1 MEFYKRVLKLHHFRN
16 LGRKSP
22 TELLLN
28 SSFEKHGGLVILVGE
43 NNVGKSNVLEALTIF
58 NDADIKLCS
67 EEDYF
72 KNHKKDTLLS
82 LEEETILDRK
92 ITGFSCVDLKIQT
105 KEVNKGLKELSKT
118 LISYPFEKHVE
129 ALGEQCNNSVYIPTN
144 NNDYSKICTLVS
156 NFINLITSYNS
167 LGLFLHF
174 YKEKL
179 KLSEF
184 VTEYAN
190 ATNNLFFK
198 ELIKHVSGNS
208 EWIKNFCQCIKE
220 IIKHNTPDKKYNTDE
235 FFVMRQHKQNQ
246 LAKIYSCFKKLSEGE
261 IKPKDVEYILKKLE
275 ELDKIFKTTDFT
287 KFTPK
292 TEALLNEQSQEK
304 LSEFVKEM
312 IEKIDE
318 KYPIN
323 ENFKQ
328 QFRTF
333 RLNIGNLKKEI
344 KNSLKNLDKIGEDF
358 ERKKERLIREIENDC
373 KNQKVLKFN
382 YDVLLDNIQQ
392 ICKNY
397 IASHAVNDVSKDIKS
412 MMCQLYLKKIDLLV
426 NSEIEQYRYN
436 DFLESARKFLWEDIK
451 TLDEKS
457 GVHLFPKNIGEIKDK
472 FETNKEKFKQSKNYS
487 EFAEYC
493 RECNPYTAF
502 QNLKNKVQFP
512 LSGGL
517 SYKSYKLVPTMKE
530 YKEPKITD
538 NDFKAV
544 LFTCIDYSS
553 LSEFDQW
560 DWFFR
565 NSLFRKMD
573 FHPNAIWNFFGSIL
587 KDGQA
592 LQIIMFDKNNDL
604 VIYDSEKSFNIPK
617 KYLQEIDQE
626 LLKEI
631 RQSKHLFPIEVKRKY
646 NNNVCQFEF
655 FKKDTSHLL
664 FKVNFTEILENLA
677 EILEYNMQ
685 LKIDS
690 LITKEFN
697 KLLAIAED
705 SSQNSYQL
713 KIHVRHNN
721 KFYDYSKKSTAYE
734 IKLEIHDCRKSHDH
748 NEPIILSQQSTGFQ
762 WAFNF
767 MFGFLYN
774 VGSDFS
780 FNKNI
785 IYVMDEPATHLSV
798 PARKEFR
805 RFLKEY
811 AHKNHVTFVLA
822 THDPFLVD
830 TDHLDEIRIVEK
842 ETEGSVIKNH
852 FNYPLNNAGKDSD
865 ALDKIKRSL
874 GVGQHVFHNPQK
886 HRIIF
891 VEGITDY
898 CYLSAFKL
906 YFNEREYKD
915 NPIPFTFLPIS
926 GLKNNPNDMEET
938 IKKLCKLDNH
948 PIVLTDDDRK
958 CVFNQK
964 ATSERFKKAN
974 EEMHDPIRI
983 LQLSKC
989 DENFKQIEDCFSA
1002 NDRKKYAKNKQ
1013 MELAM
1018 AFKTRLLYGEKDDVV
1033 SEETKKNFLK
1043 LFEWIKKE
1051 CNNPTIKKEYIKFD
1065 YNTPRIIIERI
1076 LMFKKMCL
1084 SLIAIS
1090 GVCVGAK
1097 DLDFK
1102 LDYRATGGKL
1112 MGKMTDSSLLSIT
1125 SMNDEPVVIK
1135 NLIVN
1140 RGNSCEATKK
1150 VEPKLGDKFKKEKL
1164 FDHELKYSQQIFYR
1178 LDCKPNQLLEVKI
1191 ITDKGEYYHKFSK

>member
-16 LGRKSP
+16 LGKNLP

-28 SSFEKHGGLVILVGE
+28 SSFESFEKHGGLVVLVGE
-43 NNVGKSNVLEALTIF
+43 NNVGKSNVLEALKIF
-58 NDADIKLCS
+58 NDADVKLCS
-67 EEDYF
+67 ENDCF
-72 KNHKKDTLLS
+72 KAHEKDSLLS
-82 LEEETILDRK
+82 LEEETILDHK
-92 ITGFSCVDLKIQT
+92 TIGFSCVDLKIQT
-105 KEVNKGLKELSKT
+105 KEVSEELKELSKI
-118 LISYPFEKHVE
+118 LISYPFEKHVK
-129 ALGEQCNNSVYIPTN
+129 ALSEQCSNSVSIPI
-144 NNDYSKICTLVS
+144 NNDDYSNICTFVS
-156 NFINLITSYNS
+156 NFINLIASYNLLES
-167 LGLFLHF
+167 FLDF

-179 KLSEF
+179 KLSEL
-184 VTEYAN
+184 VTKYAD
-190 ATNNLFFK
+190 ATNNLLFK

-208 EWIKNFCQCIKE
+208 EGIKNFCQCIKE
-220 IIKHNTPDKKYNTDE
+220 IIKCNTPDKKYNTDE
-235 FFVMRQHKQNQ
+235 FFVMGQHKQNQ
-246 LAKIYSCFKKLSEGE
+246 LAKIYSYFKKLSEGE
-261 IKPKDVEYILKKLE
+261 IKPQNEDILKKLKS
-275 ELDKIFKTTDFT
+275 LDEIFKTTDFT
-287 KFTPK
+287 KFTPE
-292 TEALLNEQSQEK
+292 TE
-304 LSEFVKEM
+304 VKDIIKE
-312 IEKIDE
+312 IDE

-333 RLNIGNLKKEI
+333 RLNIGNLKKKI
-344 KNSLKNLDKIGEDF
+344 KNSLKYLEKTREDF

-392 ICKNY
+392 ICEKY
-397 IASHAVNDVSKDIKS
+397 IASHVVNDASKDVKS
-412 MMCQLYLKKIDLLV
+412 MMCQFYLKKIDLLV

-436 DFLESARKFLWEDIK
+436 DFLESARKSLWENIK
-451 TLDEKS
+451 ILDEKS

-472 FETNKEKFKQSKNYS
+472 FEANKEKVKQSKNYF

-493 RECNPYTAF
+493 RECNPYTAS
-502 QNLKNKVQFP
+502 QNLRNKVQFP

-517 SYKSYKLVPTMKE
+517 SHQFDELVPTMKE
-530 YKEPKITD
+530 YKDLKITD
-538 NDFKAV
+538 NDLKTT
-544 LFTCIDYSS
+544 LFTFFDYSS
-553 LSEFDQW
+553 PSEFDQS

-565 NSLFRKMD
+565 NSLFRKMG

-604 VIYDSEKSFNIPK
+604 VIYDSEKSFNIPE

-626 LLKEI
+626 SLKEI

-646 NNNVCQFEF
+646 NNNNVWQLEF
-655 FKKDTSHLL
+655 LNDKSSLL
-664 FKVNFTEILENLA
+664 FKVNFTKILENLA

-697 KLLAIAED
+697 KLLAIAQD
-705 SSQNSYQL
+705 SPQNSYQL

-721 KFYDYSKKSTAYE
+721 KLSEEKEYTAYE
-734 IKLEIHDCRKSHDH
+734 IKLEIHDCRKSHDQ

-774 VGSDFS
+774 WGSHFS
-780 FNKNI
+780 LNKNI
-785 IYVMDEPATHLSV
+785 IYVMDEPATPLSV

-805 RFLKEY
+805 KFLKEY

-830 TDHLDEIRIVEK
+830 MDHLDEIRIVEK
-842 ETEGSVIKNH
+842 ETEGSAIKNS

-874 GVGQHVFHNPQK
+874 GVGQHVFHNPKK

-906 YFNEREYKD
+906 YFNKHNPQFKD

-926 GLKNNPNDMEET
+926 GLKNNPNDTKET
-938 IKKLCKLDNH
+938 IKKLCELDNN

-958 CVFNQK
+958 RDSDQN
-964 ATSERFKKAN
+964 ATSERFKRAN
-974 EEMHDPIRI
+974 EEMHDPITI
-983 LQLSKC
+983 LQLSDC
-989 DENFKQIEDCFSA
+989 DRHFKQIEDCFSA
-1002 NDRKKYAKNKQ
+1002 NDRNKYAKNKQ

-1018 AFKTRLLYGEKDDVV
+1018 AFKTRLLYGEKDDVM
-1033 SEETKKNFLK
+1033 SEETKKNFLC
-1043 LFEWIKKE
+1043 LFEWIKK
-1051 CNNPTIKKEYIKFD
+1051 
-1065 YNTPRIIIERI
+1065 R
-1076 LMFKKMCL
+1076 
-1084 SLIAIS
+1084 
-1090 GVCVGAK
+1090 V
-1097 DLDFK
+1097 
-1102 LDYRATGGKL
+1102 
-1112 MGKMTDSSLLSIT
+1112 
-1125 SMNDEPVVIK
+1125 
-1135 NLIVN
+1135 
-1140 RGNSCEATKK
+1140 
-1150 VEPKLGDKFKKEKL
+1150 
-1164 FDHELKYSQQIFYR
+1164 
-1178 LDCKPNQLLEVKI
+1178 
-1191 ITDKGEYYHKFSK
+1191 

>member
-1 MEFYKRVLKLHHFRN
+1 MKFYKRVLKLHHFRN

-22 TELLLN
+22 TKLLLN
-28 SSFEKHGGLVILVGE
+28 SSFEKHGGLVVLVGE

-58 NDADIKLCS
+58 NDADVKLCS
-67 EEDYF
+67 ENDYF
-72 KNHKKDTLLS
+72 KDHEKDSLLS
-82 LEEETILDRK
+82 LEKEAILDHK
-92 ITGFSCVDLKIQT
+92 ITGFSCVDLKIQS
-105 KEVNKGLKELSKT
+105 KEVNKGLKELSKI
-118 LISYPFEKHVE
+118 LISYPF
-129 ALGEQCNNSVYIPTN
+129 SVF
-144 NNDYSKICTLVS
+144 VGG
-156 NFINLITSYNS
+156 FINLIMSYGILDS
-167 LGLFLHF
+167 FLKF

-179 KLSEF
+179 KLGAF
-184 VTEYAN
+184 TTRQA
-190 ATNNLFFK
+190 NNLLFK
-198 ELIKHVSGNS
+198 KLIKHLSGNNQLV
-208 EWIKNFCQCIKE
+208 KNFCQYIRE
-220 IIKHNTPDKKYNTDE
+220 IIEYNAPNKE
-235 FFVMRQHKQNQ
+235 YKPNHFFIMGKNRQNQ
-246 LAKIYSCFKKLSEGE
+246 LAETYSRLKRLNERKIE
-261 IKPKDVEYILKKLE
+261 PKDVKSVLKDMPQKVKT
-275 ELDKIFKTTDFT
+275 LDEIFRTTDFDE
-287 KFTPK
+287 KFAPK
-292 TEALLNEQSQEK
+292 IKVLQNEQSQER
-304 LSEFVKEM
+304 LSNFIKDIIKE
-312 IEKIDE
+312 IDE

-323 ENFKQ
+323 ENFKK
-328 QFRTF
+328 QFEEF
-333 RLNIGNLKKEI
+333 ESNVKHLNEMR
-344 KNSLKNLDKIGEDF
+344 KNF
-358 ERKKERLIREIENDC
+358 ERKKELLIREIENDC

-472 FETNKEKFKQSKNYS
+472 FETNKEKFKQSKNVS

-502 QNLKNKVQFP
+502 QNLRNKVQFP

-530 YKEPKITD
+530 YKELKITD
-538 NDFKAV
+538 NDLKTA
-544 LFTCIDYSS
+544 LFTLFDYSS
-553 LSEFDQW
+553 LSEFNQS

-565 NSLFRKMD
+565 NSLFRKIG

-604 VIYDSEKSFNIPK
+604 VIYDSEKSFNIPE

-626 LLKEI
+626 SLKEI
-631 RQSKHLFPIEVKRKY
+631 RQSKYLSTEVKGECD
-646 NNNVCQFEF
+646 NNVCQFEF

-690 LITKEFN
+690 LIAKEFN
-697 KLLAIAED
+697 RILAIAED
-705 SSQNSYQL
+705 SSQDSYQL

-734 IKLEIHDCRKSHDH
+734 IKLEIHDCRKSD
-748 NEPIILSQQSTGFQ
+748 NQKPIILSQQSTGFQ

-774 VGSDFS
+774 VGSNFS

-842 ETEGSVIKNH
+842 ETEGSAIKNH
-852 FNYPLNNAGKDSD
+852 FNYPLDDAGKDSD

-874 GVGQHVFHNPQK
+874 GVGQHVFHNPKK

-906 YFNEREYKD
+906 YLYYKEYKD

-926 GLKNNPNDMEET
+926 GLKNNPNDMKET
-938 IKKLCKLDNH
+938 IQKLCELDNH

-958 CVFNQK
+958 CGSDQK

-974 EEMHDPIRI
+974 EDFGNPITI
-983 LQLSKC
+983 LQLSDC
-989 DENFKQIEDCFSA
+989 DRHFKQIEDCFST
-1002 NDRKKYAKNKQ
+1002 NDRKKYAKNKR
-1013 MELAM
+1013 MELTM
-1018 AFKTRLLYGEKDDVV
+1018 AFKTRLLYSGKDDVV

-1043 LFEWIKKE
+1043 LFEWIKK
-1051 CNNPTIKKEYIKFD
+1051 
-1065 YNTPRIIIERI
+1065 R
-1076 LMFKKMCL
+1076 
-1084 SLIAIS
+1084 
-1090 GVCVGAK
+1090 V
-1097 DLDFK
+1097 
-1102 LDYRATGGKL
+1102 
-1112 MGKMTDSSLLSIT
+1112 
-1125 SMNDEPVVIK
+1125 
-1135 NLIVN
+1135 
-1140 RGNSCEATKK
+1140 
-1150 VEPKLGDKFKKEKL
+1150 
-1164 FDHELKYSQQIFYR
+1164 Q
-1178 LDCKPNQLLEVKI
+1178 
-1191 ITDKGEYYHKFSK
+1191 

>member
-16 LGRKSP
+16 LGRNLP
-22 TELLLN
+22 AELLLN
-28 SSFEKHGGLVILVGE
+28 SSFEEHGGLVILVGE

-58 NDADIKLCS
+58 NDADVKLCN

-72 KNHKKDTLLS
+72 KPHEKDSLLS
-82 LEEETILDRK
+82 LEEETILDHK
-92 ITGFSCVDLKIQT
+92 ITGFSCVDLRIQS
-105 KEVNKGLKELSKT
+105 KEISCNLKELSKT

-129 ALGEQCNNSVYIPTN
+129 ALSEQCSNSVYIPTN
-144 NNDYSKICTLVS
+144 NNDYSNICTFVN
-156 NFINLITSYNS
+156 NFINLIASYNLLES
-167 LGLFLHF
+167 FLDF

-179 KLSEF
+179 KLSEL

-208 EWIKNFCQCIKE
+208 EGIKNFCQCIKE
-220 IIKHNTPDKKYNTDE
+220 IKKCNTPNKKYNTDE
-235 FFVMRQHKQNQ
+235 FFIMGKHKQNQ
-246 LAKIYSCFKKLSEGE
+246 LEKIYSCFKKLSEKE
-261 IKPKDVEYILKKLE
+261 IKPQNEDILKKLKS
-275 ELDKIFKTTDFT
+275 LDEIFKTTDFT
-287 KFTPK
+287 KFTPE
-292 TEALLNEQSQEK
+292 TE
-304 LSEFVKEM
+304 VKDIIKE
-312 IEKIDE
+312 IDE

-333 RLNIGNLKKEI
+333 RLNIGNLKKKI
-344 KNSLKNLDKIGEDF
+344 KNSLKYLEKTREDF

-397 IASHAVNDVSKDIKS
+397 IASHVVNDASKDMKYMI
-412 MMCQLYLKKIDLLV
+412 CQFYLEKMELLSNSKIRQYQYDDLLK
-426 NSEIEQYRYN
+426 
-436 DFLESARKFLWEDIK
+436 SARISLWESIK
-451 TLDEKS
+451 ILDNES
-457 GVHLFPKNIGEIKDK
+457 GTPLFPKNIDEIKDK
-472 FETNKEKFKQSKNYS
+472 FEINKKKLKQSKNVS

-502 QNLKNKVQFP
+502 QGLRNRVNFP
-512 LSGGL
+512 LKDYSL
-517 SYKSYKLVPTMKE
+517 DEFVPNMRECKDL
-530 YKEPKITD
+530 KITD
-538 NDFKAV
+538 SDLKIKPLEDFH
-544 LFTCIDYSS
+544 S
-553 LSEFDQW
+553 Q
-560 DWFFR
+560 FFVHCFFQ
-565 NSLFRKMD
+565 SLFNKID
-573 FHPNAIWNFFGSIL
+573 FNPTIIWHSL
-587 KDGQA
+587 ETKRT
-592 LQIIMFDKNNDL
+592 LQIKFDKNNDL
-604 VIYDSEKSFNIPK
+604 EVYFGFDKSFIIPK
-617 KYLQEIDQE
+617 KYLQEINQE

-631 RQSKHLFPIEVKRKY
+631 RRSDYPFPKCEYHSDNDMVQLTFSKDDASPLMVEVSL
-646 NNNVCQFEF
+646 V
-655 FKKDTSHLL
+655 
-664 FKVNFTEILENLA
+664 EILEH
-677 EILEYNMQ
+677 NMQ

-690 LITKEFN
+690 LIAKEFN
-697 KLLAIAED
+697 ELLAIDQD
-705 SSQNSYQL
+705 SPQDSPQDSYQL

-721 KFYDYSKKSTAYE
+721 KLSEDKEYTEYE
-734 IKLEIHDCRKSHDH
+734 IKLEVYDCRKSHDQ

-774 VGSDFS
+774 VGSNFS
-780 FNKNI
+780 FNHNI

-842 ETEGSVIKNH
+842 ETEGSAIKNH
-852 FNYPLNNAGKDSD
+852 FNYPLKNAGKDSD

-886 HRIIF
+886 HRIVF

-906 YFNEREYKD
+906 YLCYKEYKD

-926 GLKNNPNDMEET
+926 GLKNNPNDMKET
-938 IKKLCKLDNH
+938 IQKLCELDNN

-958 CVFNQK
+958 CDSDQN
-964 ATSERFKKAN
+964 ATSERFKRAN
-974 EEMHDPIRI
+974 EEMLKPITI

-1002 NDRKKYAKNKQ
+1002 NDRKKYAKNKR

-1018 AFKTRLLYGEKDDVV
+1018 AFKTRLLYGEKDDAV

-1051 CNNPTIKKEYIKFD
+1051 CNNLTIKKEYIKFD
-1065 YNTPRIIIERI
+1065 YNTPQM
-1076 LMFKKMCL
+1076 L
-1084 SLIAIS
+1084 
-1090 GVCVGAK
+1090 
-1097 DLDFK
+1097 
-1102 LDYRATGGKL
+1102 
-1112 MGKMTDSSLLSIT
+1112 
-1125 SMNDEPVVIK
+1125 
-1135 NLIVN
+1135 
-1140 RGNSCEATKK
+1140 
-1150 VEPKLGDKFKKEKL
+1150 
-1164 FDHELKYSQQIFYR
+1164 
-1178 LDCKPNQLLEVKI
+1178 
-1191 ITDKGEYYHKFSK
+1191 

>member
-28 SSFEKHGGLVILVGE
+28 SSFENKHGGLVVLVGE

-58 NDADIKLCS
+58 NDADVKLCS
-67 EEDYF
+67 ENDCF
-72 KNHKKDTLLS
+72 KAHEKDSLLS
-82 LEEETILDRK
+82 LEEETILDHK
-92 ITGFSCVDLKIQT
+92 TIGFSCVDLKIQT
-105 KEVNKGLKELSKT
+105 KEVSEGLKELSKT
-118 LISYPFEKHVE
+118 LISYPFEKHAE
-129 ALGEQCNNSVYIPTN
+129 ALSEQCSNSVYIPTN
-144 NNDYSKICTLVS
+144 NNDYSNICTLVS
-156 NFINLITSYNS
+156 DFINLITSYNS

-179 KLSEF
+179 KLSEL
-184 VTEYAN
+184 VTEYAD

-220 IIKHNTPDKKYNTDE
+220 IIKCNTPDKKYNTDE
-235 FFVMRQHKQNQ
+235 FFVMGQHKQNQ
-246 LAKIYSCFKKLSEGE
+246 LEKIYSHFKKLSEKE
-261 IKPKDVEYILKKLE
+261 IKPQNEDILKKLKS
-275 ELDKIFKTTDFT
+275 LDEIFKTTDFT
-287 KFTPK
+287 KFTPE
-292 TEALLNEQSQEK
+292 TE
-304 LSEFVKEM
+304 VKDIIKE
-312 IEKIDE
+312 IDE

-333 RLNIGNLKKEI
+333 RSNIISLKKEI
-344 KNSLKNLDKIGEDF
+344 KNSLKNLDKIREGF
-358 ERKKERLIREIENDC
+358 KLKKESWIKEIGNDC
-373 KNQKVLKFN
+373 ENQKTLDPN
-382 YDVLLDNIQQ
+382 YDVLLDNIEQ
-392 ICKNY
+392 ICKKY
-397 IASHAVNDVSKDIKS
+397 IASHAVNDASKDIKS
-412 MMCQLYLKKIDLLV
+412 MMCQFYLKKIDLLV

-436 DFLESARKFLWEDIK
+436 DFLESARKSLWENIK
-451 TLDEKS
+451 TLDNES
-457 GVHLFPKNIGEIKDK
+457 GIHLFPKNIGEIKDK
-472 FETNKEKFKQSKNYS
+472 FEANKEKVKQSKNYF

-502 QNLKNKVQFP
+502 NFHLNNGSSHQFE
-512 LSGGL
+512 
-517 SYKSYKLVPTMKE
+517 KFVPTMKE

-538 NDFKAV
+538 NDLKTA
-544 LFTCIDYSS
+544 LFTLFGYSS
-553 LSEFDQW
+553 PSEFNQS

-573 FHPNAIWNFFGSIL
+573 FNPYNIW
-587 KDGQA
+587 
-592 LQIIMFDKNNDL
+592 KNLNLD
-604 VIYDSEKSFNIPK
+604 D
-617 KYLQEIDQE
+617 
-626 LLKEI
+626 
-631 RQSKHLFPIEVKRKY
+631 
-646 NNNVCQFEF
+646 
-655 FKKDTSHLL
+655 KKD
-664 FKVNFTEILENLA
+664 FA

-705 SSQNSYQL
+705 SPQDSYQL

-734 IKLEIHDCRKSHDH
+734 IKLEIHDCRKSD
-748 NEPIILSQQSTGFQ
+748 NQNPIILNQQSTGFQ

-774 VGSDFS
+774 VGSNFS

-805 RFLKEY
+805 KFLKEY

-842 ETEGSVIKNH
+842 ETEGSAIKNS
-852 FNYPLNNAGKDSD
+852 FNYPLNNASKNSN
-865 ALDKIKRSL
+865 ALYQIKRSL

-891 VEGITDY
+891 IEGITDY

-906 YFNEREYKD
+906 YFNEREFKD
-915 NPIPFTFLPIS
+915 NPIAFTFLPIS

-938 IKKLCKLDNH
+938 IQKLCELDNN

-958 CVFNQK
+958 DNSDTQRAK
-964 ATSERFKKAN
+964 SEEFKNAN

-983 LQLSKC
+983 LQLSDC
-989 DENFKQIEDCFSA
+989 DKHFKQIEDCFSA

-1013 MELAM
+1013 MELTM
-1018 AFKTRLLYGEKDDVV
+1018 AFKTRLLYGEKDDIM

-1051 CNNPTIKKEYIKFD
+1051 CNNLTIKKGYIKFD
-1065 YNTPRIIIERI
+1065 YNTPQM
-1076 LMFKKMCL
+1076 L
-1084 SLIAIS
+1084 
-1090 GVCVGAK
+1090 
-1097 DLDFK
+1097 
-1102 LDYRATGGKL
+1102 
-1112 MGKMTDSSLLSIT
+1112 
-1125 SMNDEPVVIK
+1125 
-1135 NLIVN
+1135 
-1140 RGNSCEATKK
+1140 
-1150 VEPKLGDKFKKEKL
+1150 
-1164 FDHELKYSQQIFYR
+1164 
-1178 LDCKPNQLLEVKI
+1178 
-1191 ITDKGEYYHKFSK
+1191 

>member
-1 MEFYKRVLKLHHFRN
+1 M
-16 LGRKSP
+16 
-22 TELLLN
+22 
-28 SSFEKHGGLVILVGE
+28 
-43 NNVGKSNVLEALTIF
+43 
-58 NDADIKLCS
+58 
-67 EEDYF
+67 
-72 KNHKKDTLLS
+72 
-82 LEEETILDRK
+82 
-92 ITGFSCVDLKIQT
+92 
-105 KEVNKGLKELSKT
+105 
-118 LISYPFEKHVE
+118 
-129 ALGEQCNNSVYIPTN
+129 
-144 NNDYSKICTLVS
+144 
-156 NFINLITSYNS
+156 
-167 LGLFLHF
+167 
-174 YKEKL
+174 
-179 KLSEF
+179 
-184 VTEYAN
+184 
-190 ATNNLFFK
+190 
-198 ELIKHVSGNS
+198 
-208 EWIKNFCQCIKE
+208 
-220 IIKHNTPDKKYNTDE
+220 
-235 FFVMRQHKQNQ
+235 
-246 LAKIYSCFKKLSEGE
+246 
-261 IKPKDVEYILKKLE
+261 
-275 ELDKIFKTTDFT
+275 
-287 KFTPK
+287 
-292 TEALLNEQSQEK
+292 
-304 LSEFVKEM
+304 
-312 IEKIDE
+312 
-318 KYPIN
+318 
-323 ENFKQ
+323 
-328 QFRTF
+328 
-333 RLNIGNLKKEI
+333 
-344 KNSLKNLDKIGEDF
+344 
-358 ERKKERLIREIENDC
+358 
-373 KNQKVLKFN
+373 LKFN

-426 NSEIEQYRYN
+426 NSEIEQYKYN

-553 LSEFDQW
+553 PSEFDQW

-604 VIYDSEKSFNIPK
+604 VIYDSEKSFNIPE

-626 LLKEI
+626 SLKEI

-664 FKVNFTEILENLA
+664 FKVNFTEILENIA

-697 KLLAIAED
+697 KLLAIVQD
-705 SSQNSYQL
+705 SPQDSYQL
-713 KIHVRHNN
+713 KIRVRHNN
-721 KFYDYSKKSTAYE
+721 KLPREKYTEHE
-734 IKLEIHDCRKSHDH
+734 IKLEVYDCRKSHDH

-774 VGSDFS
+774 VGSHFS
-780 FNKNI
+780 LNKNI

-805 RFLKEY
+805 KFLKEY

-842 ETEGSVIKNH
+842 ETEGSVINKS
-852 FNYPLNNAGKDSD
+852 FNYSLEDNASKDSD

-906 YFNEREYKD
+906 YFNKHNPQFKD

-926 GLKNNPNDMEET
+926 GLKNNPNAMKET
-938 IKKLCKLDNH
+938 IQKLCELDNN
-948 PIVLTDDDRK
+948 PIVLTDDDIKDGSDPQRAK
-958 CVFNQK
+958 
-964 ATSERFKKAN
+964 SEQFKNAN
-974 EEMHDPIRI
+974 EEMHDPITI
-983 LQLSKC
+983 LQLSDC
-989 DENFKQIEDCFSA
+989 DRYFKQIEDCFSE
-1002 NDRKKYAKNKQ
+1002 NDRKEYAKNKCK
-1013 MELAM
+1013 ELAM
-1018 AFKTRLLYGEKDDVV
+1018 AFKTRLLYGGEDAVEKQ
-1033 SEETKKNFLK
+1033 TKRNFLK
-1043 LFEWIKKE
+1043 LFKWV
-1051 CNNPTIKKEYIKFD
+1051 
-1065 YNTPRIIIERI
+1065 
-1076 LMFKKMCL
+1076 
-1084 SLIAIS
+1084 AW
-1090 GVCVGAK
+1090 
-1097 DLDFK
+1097 
-1102 LDYRATGGKL
+1102 ATNL
-1112 MGKMTDSSLLSIT
+1112 
-1125 SMNDEPVVIK
+1125 IK
-1135 NLIVN
+1135 N
-1140 RGNSCEATKK
+1140 
-1150 VEPKLGDKFKKEKL
+1150 
-1164 FDHELKYSQQIFYR
+1164 
-1178 LDCKPNQLLEVKI
+1178 
-1191 ITDKGEYYHKFSK
+1191 

>member
-1 MEFYKRVLKLHHFRN
+1 MEFYKRVLKLHQFRN

-22 TELLLN
+22 AKLLLN

-58 NDADIKLCS
+58 NDADIKLCN

-72 KNHKKDTLLS
+72 KDHEKDSLLS
-82 LEEETILDRK
+82 LEEEAILDHK
-92 ITGFSCVDLKIQT
+92 ITDFSCVDLKIQS

-129 ALGEQCNNSVYIPTN
+129 ALGEQCSNSVYIPTN
-144 NNDYSKICTLVS
+144 NNDYSNICTLVS

-179 KLSEF
+179 KLSEL
-184 VTEYAN
+184 VTKYAD

-235 FFVMRQHKQNQ
+235 FFVMGQHKQNQ
-246 LAKIYSCFKKLSEGE
+246 LAKIYSYFKKLSEGE
-261 IKPKDVEYILKKLE
+261 IKPQNEDILKKLKS
-275 ELDKIFKTTDFT
+275 LDEIFKTTDFT
-287 KFTPK
+287 KFTLE
-292 TEALLNEQSQEK
+292 TE
-304 LSEFVKEM
+304 VKDIIKE
-312 IEKIDE
+312 IDE

-323 ENFKQ
+323 EKFKQ

-333 RLNIGNLKKEI
+333 RLNIGNLKKKI
-344 KNSLKNLDKIGEDF
+344 KNSLKYLDKIGEDF

-373 KNQKVLKFN
+373 KNQKVLEFD
-382 YDVLLDNIQQ
+382 YDVLLDNIKQ
-392 ICKNY
+392 ICKKY
-397 IASHAVNDVSKDIKS
+397 IASHVISDESKDMKS
-412 MMCQLYLKKIDLLV
+412 MMCQFYLEKMELLSNSKIRRYQYDDLLK
-426 NSEIEQYRYN
+426 
-436 DFLESARKFLWEDIK
+436 SARISLWESIK
-451 TLDEKS
+451 TLDNES
-457 GVHLFPKNIGEIKDK
+457 GAHLFPKNIGEIKDK
-472 FETNKEKFKQSKNYS
+472 FEANKEKFKQSKNYS

-502 QNLKNKVQFP
+502 QNLRNKVQFP

-553 LSEFDQW
+553 PSEFDQS

-604 VIYDSEKSFNIPK
+604 VIYDFEKSFNIPK

-631 RQSKHLFPIEVKRKY
+631 RQSEFPFNIEAKGECD
-646 NNNVCQFEF
+646 NNVCQFEF

-664 FKVNFTEILENLA
+664 FKVNFTEILENIA

-705 SSQNSYQL
+705 SPQDSYQL
-713 KIHVRHNN
+713 KIRVRHNN
-721 KFYDYSKKSTAYE
+721 KFYDYSKESTAYE
-734 IKLEIHDCRKSHDH
+734 IKLEIYDCRKSHNH
-748 NEPIILSQQSTGFQ
+748 NEPVILSQQSTGFQ

-774 VGSDFS
+774 WGSHFS
-780 FNKNI
+780 LNKNI

-805 RFLKEY
+805 KFLKEY

-852 FNYPLNNAGKDSD
+852 FNYPLNNASKDSD
-865 ALDKIKRSL
+865 ALYQIKRSL
-874 GVGQHVFHNPQK
+874 GVGQHVFHNPKK

-906 YFNEREYKD
+906 YFNEREFKD
-915 NPIPFTFLPIS
+915 NPIVFTFFPIS
-926 GLKNNPNDMEET
+926 GLKNNPNEMKET
-938 IKKLCKLDNH
+938 IQKLCELDNN
-948 PIVLTDDDRK
+948 PIVLIDDDRK
-958 CVFNQK
+958 CDFDQN

-989 DENFKQIEDCFSA
+989 DENFKQIEDCFSE
-1002 NDRKKYAKNKQ
+1002 NDRKEYAKNKCK
-1013 MELAM
+1013 ELAM
-1018 AFKTRLLYGEKDDVV
+1018 AFKIRLLYGGKDAIEKQ
-1033 SEETKKNFLK
+1033 TKRNFLK
-1043 LFEWIKKE
+1043 LFKWI
-1051 CNNPTIKKEYIKFD
+1051 
-1065 YNTPRIIIERI
+1065 
-1076 LMFKKMCL
+1076 
-1084 SLIAIS
+1084 AW
-1090 GVCVGAK
+1090 
-1097 DLDFK
+1097 
-1102 LDYRATGGKL
+1102 ATNL
-1112 MGKMTDSSLLSIT
+1112 
-1125 SMNDEPVVIK
+1125 IK
-1135 NLIVN
+1135 N
-1140 RGNSCEATKK
+1140 
-1150 VEPKLGDKFKKEKL
+1150 
-1164 FDHELKYSQQIFYR
+1164 
-1178 LDCKPNQLLEVKI
+1178 
-1191 ITDKGEYYHKFSK
+1191 

>member
-1 MEFYKRVLKLHHFRN
+1 M
-16 LGRKSP
+16 
-22 TELLLN
+22 
-28 SSFEKHGGLVILVGE
+28 
-43 NNVGKSNVLEALTIF
+43 
-58 NDADIKLCS
+58 
-67 EEDYF
+67 
-72 KNHKKDTLLS
+72 
-82 LEEETILDRK
+82 
-92 ITGFSCVDLKIQT
+92 
-105 KEVNKGLKELSKT
+105 
-118 LISYPFEKHVE
+118 
-129 ALGEQCNNSVYIPTN
+129 
-144 NNDYSKICTLVS
+144 
-156 NFINLITSYNS
+156 
-167 LGLFLHF
+167 
-174 YKEKL
+174 
-179 KLSEF
+179 SEF
-184 VTEYAN
+184 
-190 ATNNLFFK
+190 
-198 ELIKHVSGNS
+198 IKD
-208 EWIKNFCQCIKE
+208 
-220 IIKHNTPDKKYNTDE
+220 IIK
-235 FFVMRQHKQNQ
+235 
-246 LAKIYSCFKKLSEGE
+246 
-261 IKPKDVEYILKKLE
+261 
-275 ELDKIFKTTDFT
+275 
-287 KFTPK
+287 
-292 TEALLNEQSQEK
+292 
-304 LSEFVKEM
+304 
-312 IEKIDE
+312 KIDE

-333 RLNIGNLKKEI
+333 RLNIGNLKKKI
-344 KNSLKNLDKIGEDF
+344 KNSLKYLEKTREDF

-397 IASHAVNDVSKDIKS
+397 IASHAVNDASKDIKS
-412 MMCQLYLKKIDLLV
+412 MMCQFYLKQIDLLF
-426 NSEIEQYRYN
+426 NSEIVRHRYSKL
-436 DFLESARKFLWEDIK
+436 FESARISLWESIK

-472 FETNKEKFKQSKNYS
+472 FEANKEKVKQSKNYF

-502 QNLKNKVQFP
+502 QNLRNKVQFP

-538 NDFKAV
+538 NNLKTA
-544 LFTCIDYSS
+544 LFTCIYYSS
-553 LSEFDQW
+553 PSEFNQS

-573 FHPNAIWNFFGSIL
+573 FHPNAIWNFFLSIL

-604 VIYDSEKSFNIPK
+604 VIYDSEKSFNIPE

-626 LLKEI
+626 SLKEI
-631 RQSKHLFPIEVKRKY
+631 RQSEFPFNIEAKGEY
-646 NNNVCQFEF
+646 NNNVCQLEF
-655 FKKDTSHLL
+655 LNDKSSLL
-664 FKVNFTEILENLA
+664 FKVNFTEILESLA

-685 LKIDS
+685 LKINS
-690 LITKEFN
+690 LIAKEFN

-705 SSQNSYQL
+705 SSQDSYQL

-721 KFYDYSKKSTAYE
+721 KFYDYSKEYTAHE

-767 MFGFLYN
+767 MFGFLFYN
-774 VGSDFS
+774 WGSHFS
-780 FNKNI
+780 LNKNI

-842 ETEGSVIKNH
+842 ETEGSVIKNS
-852 FNYPLNNAGKDSD
+852 FNYPLNNASKDSD

-874 GVGQHVFHNPQK
+874 WVGQHVFHNPQK
-886 HRIIF
+886 HRIVF

-906 YFNEREYKD
+906 YFNEREFKD

-926 GLKNNPNDMEET
+926 GLKKESDEMKET
-938 IKKLCKLDNH
+938 IQKLCELDNN

-958 CVFNQK
+958 DGSDPQRAK
-964 ATSERFKKAN
+964 SEQFKNAN
-974 EEMHDPIRI
+974 EEMHDPITI
-983 LQLSKC
+983 LQLSDC
-989 DENFKQIEDCFSA
+989 DRHFKQIEDCFSA

-1018 AFKTRLLYGEKDDVV
+1018 AFKTRLLYSGKDDVM

-1065 YNTPRIIIERI
+1065 YNTPQI
-1076 LMFKKMCL
+1076 L
-1084 SLIAIS
+1084 
-1090 GVCVGAK
+1090 
-1097 DLDFK
+1097 
-1102 LDYRATGGKL
+1102 
-1112 MGKMTDSSLLSIT
+1112 
-1125 SMNDEPVVIK
+1125 
-1135 NLIVN
+1135 
-1140 RGNSCEATKK
+1140 
-1150 VEPKLGDKFKKEKL
+1150 
-1164 FDHELKYSQQIFYR
+1164 
-1178 LDCKPNQLLEVKI
+1178 
-1191 ITDKGEYYHKFSK
+1191 

>member
-1 MEFYKRVLKLHHFRN
+1 M
-16 LGRKSP
+16 
-22 TELLLN
+22 
-28 SSFEKHGGLVILVGE
+28 
-43 NNVGKSNVLEALTIF
+43 
-58 NDADIKLCS
+58 
-67 EEDYF
+67 
-72 KNHKKDTLLS
+72 
-82 LEEETILDRK
+82 EEETILDHK
-92 ITGFSCVDLKIQT
+92 ITDFSCVDLRIQT
-105 KEVNKGLKELSKT
+105 KGVSEELKELSKI

-144 NNDYSKICTLVS
+144 NNDYSNICTLVS

-208 EWIKNFCQCIKE
+208 EGIKNFCQCIKE
-220 IIKHNTPDKKYNTDE
+220 IIKCNTPNKRYNTDE
-235 FFVMRQHKQNQ
+235 FFVMGQHKQNQ
-246 LAKIYSCFKKLSEGE
+246 LEKIYSHFKKLSEKE

-275 ELDKIFKTTDFT
+275 ALDEIFKTTDFT
-287 KFTPK
+287 KFTPE
-292 TEALLNEQSQEK
+292 TE
-304 LSEFVKEM
+304 VKDIIKE
-312 IEKIDE
+312 IEVKDIIKEIDE

-333 RLNIGNLKKEI
+333 RLNIGNLKKKI
-344 KNSLKNLDKIGEDF
+344 KNSLKDLEKTREDF
-358 ERKKERLIREIENDC
+358 ERKKERLIREIENYC
-373 KNQKVLKFN
+373 KNQKTLEFN
-382 YDVLLDNIQQ
+382 DDVLLDNIQQ

-397 IASHAVNDVSKDIKS
+397 IASHAVNDASKDVKY
-412 MMCQLYLKKIDLLV
+412 MMCQFYLEKMELLSNSKIRRYQYDNLLK
-426 NSEIEQYRYN
+426 
-436 DFLESARKFLWEDIK
+436 SARISLWEDIK
-451 TLDEKS
+451 ILDNES
-457 GVHLFPKNIGEIKDK
+457 GARLFPKIDEIKQK
-472 FETNKEKFKQSKNYS
+472 FEANKEKFKQSKNYS

-502 QNLKNKVQFP
+502 QNLRNKVQFP

-538 NDFKAV
+538 NDLKTA

-553 LSEFDQW
+553 PSEFDQW

-604 VIYDSEKSFNIPK
+604 VIYDSEKSFNIPE

-697 KLLAIAED
+697 RLLAIAED
-705 SSQNSYQL
+705 SPQDSYQL

-721 KFYDYSKKSTAYE
+721 KLSEEKEYTAYE
-734 IKLEIHDCRKSHDH
+734 IKLEIHDCRKSDNQ

-774 VGSDFS
+774 WGSYFS
-780 FNKNI
+780 LNKNI
-785 IYVMDEPATHLSV
+785 IYIMDEPATHLSV

-805 RFLKEY
+805 KFLKEY

-842 ETEGSVIKNH
+842 ETEDSVIKNH

-926 GLKNNPNDMEET
+926 GLKNNPNDMKET
-938 IKKLCKLDNH
+938 IQKLCELDNN
-948 PIVLTDDDRK
+948 PIVLIDDDRK

-964 ATSERFKKAN
+964 ATSERFKRAN
-974 EEMHDPIRI
+974 KYLGNPITI
-983 LQLSKC
+983 LQLSDC
-989 DENFKQIEDCFSA
+989 DRHFKQIEDCFSA
-1002 NDRKKYAKNKQ
+1002 NDRNKYAKNKR

-1018 AFKTRLLYGEKDDVV
+1018 AFKTRLLYGGEDAIEKQ
-1033 SEETKKNFLK
+1033 TKRNFLK
-1043 LFEWIKKE
+1043 LFKWI
-1051 CNNPTIKKEYIKFD
+1051 
-1065 YNTPRIIIERI
+1065 
-1076 LMFKKMCL
+1076 
-1084 SLIAIS
+1084 AW
-1090 GVCVGAK
+1090 
-1097 DLDFK
+1097 
-1102 LDYRATGGKL
+1102 ATNL
-1112 MGKMTDSSLLSIT
+1112 
-1125 SMNDEPVVIK
+1125 IK
-1135 NLIVN
+1135 N
-1140 RGNSCEATKK
+1140 
-1150 VEPKLGDKFKKEKL
+1150 
-1164 FDHELKYSQQIFYR
+1164 
-1178 LDCKPNQLLEVKI
+1178 
-1191 ITDKGEYYHKFSK
+1191 

>member
-1 MEFYKRVLKLHHFRN
+1 MKFYKRVLKLHQFRN
-16 LGRKSP
+16 FGRKSP

-28 SSFEKHGGLVILVGE
+28 SSFENKHGGLVVLVGE
-43 NNVGKSNVLEALTIF
+43 NNVGKSNVLEALKIF
-58 NDADIKLCS
+58 NDADIKLCG
-67 EEDYF
+67 EKDYF
-72 KNHKKDTLLS
+72 KDHEKDSLLS
-82 LEEETILDRK
+82 LEEETSLDHK
-92 ITGFSCVDLKIQT
+92 ITGFSCVDLKIQS
-105 KEVNKGLKELSKT
+105 KEVNKGLKKLSKT
-118 LISYPFEKHVE
+118 LISYPFEKHVK
-129 ALGEQCNNSVYIPTN
+129 ALGEQCNNIVSIPI
-144 NNDYSKICTLVS
+144 NNDNYSNIRTLVS

-179 KLSEF
+179 KLSEL
-184 VTEYAN
+184 VTKYAD
-190 ATNNLFFK
+190 ATNNLLFK

-208 EWIKNFCQCIKE
+208 EGIKTFCQCVKE

-304 LSEFVKEM
+304 PSELIKDTIKE
-312 IEKIDE
+312 IDE

-333 RLNIGNLKKEI
+333 RSNIISLKKEI
-344 KNSLKNLDKIGEDF
+344 KNSLKNLDKIREGF
-358 ERKKERLIREIENDC
+358 KLKKESWIKEIGNDC
-373 KNQKVLKFN
+373 ENQKTLDPN
-382 YDVLLDNIQQ
+382 YDVLLDNIEQ
-392 ICKNY
+392 ICKKY
-397 IASHAVNDVSKDIKS
+397 IASHAVNDASKDIKS
-412 MMCQLYLKKIDLLV
+412 MMCQFYLKQIDLLS
-426 NSEIEQYRYN
+426 NSEIVRHKYSIFY
-436 DFLESARKFLWEDIK
+436 ESARKFLWEDIK
-451 TLDEKS
+451 TLDEES

-502 QNLKNKVQFP
+502 QNLRNKVQFP

-538 NDFKAV
+538 NDLKTA

-553 LSEFDQW
+553 PSEFDQW

-565 NSLFRKMD
+565 NSLFRKMG
-573 FHPNAIWNFFGSIL
+573 FHPNTIWNTFGNIL
-587 KDGQA
+587 NYKNFDQKNLKYEQA
-592 LQIIMFDKNNDL
+592 LQIMFDKNNDL
-604 VIYDSEKSFNIPK
+604 EIYSIYNKLFNIPK

-631 RQSKHLFPIEVKRKY
+631 RQSEFPFNIEAKGECD
-646 NNNVCQFEF
+646 NNVCQLEF
-655 FKKDTSHLL
+655 FNNKSSLL

-697 KLLAIAED
+697 RLLAIAQD
-705 SSQNSYQL
+705 SPQDSYQL
-713 KIHVRHNN
+713 KIRVRHNN
-721 KFYDYSKKSTAYE
+721 KLSEEKEYTAYE
-734 IKLEIHDCRKSHDH
+734 IKLEVYNCRKSHEQ
-748 NEPIILSQQSTGFQ
+748 NKPIILSQQSTGFQ

-774 VGSDFS
+774 VGSNFS

-798 PARKEFR
+798 PSRKEFR

-811 AHKNHVTFVLA
+811 AHKNHVTFVVA

-842 ETEGSVIKNH
+842 ETEDSVIKNH

-891 VEGITDY
+891 IEGITDY

-906 YFNEREYKD
+906 YLCYKEYKD

-926 GLKNNPNDMEET
+926 GLKNNPNDMKET
-938 IKKLCKLDNH
+938 IKKLCELDNY

-958 CVFNQK
+958 CDSDQN

-974 EEMHDPIRI
+974 EDLGNPITI
-983 LQLSKC
+983 LQLSDC
-989 DENFKQIEDCFSA
+989 DRHFKQIEDCFSA

-1018 AFKTRLLYGEKDDVV
+1018 AFKTRLLYGGEDDVM
-1033 SEETKKNFLK
+1033 SEETKKNFLC
-1043 LFEWIKKE
+1043 LFEWIKK
-1051 CNNPTIKKEYIKFD
+1051 
-1065 YNTPRIIIERI
+1065 R
-1076 LMFKKMCL
+1076 
-1084 SLIAIS
+1084 
-1090 GVCVGAK
+1090 V
-1097 DLDFK
+1097 
-1102 LDYRATGGKL
+1102 
-1112 MGKMTDSSLLSIT
+1112 
-1125 SMNDEPVVIK
+1125 
-1135 NLIVN
+1135 
-1140 RGNSCEATKK
+1140 
-1150 VEPKLGDKFKKEKL
+1150 
-1164 FDHELKYSQQIFYR
+1164 
-1178 LDCKPNQLLEVKI
+1178 
-1191 ITDKGEYYHKFSK
+1191 

>member
-1 MEFYKRVLKLHHFRN
+1 MKLHKRVLKLHQFRN
-16 LGRKSP
+16 LGKNLP
-22 TELLLN
+22 TGLLLN
-28 SSFEKHGGLVILVGE
+28 SSFEKHGELVILVGE
-43 NNVGKSNVLEALTIF
+43 NNVGKSNILEALKAF
-58 NDADIKLCS
+58 NDTDIKLCN
-67 EEDYF
+67 EKDYF
-72 KNHKKDTLLS
+72 KAHEKDSLLS
-82 LEEETILDRK
+82 LEEEAILDHK
-92 ITGFSCVDLKIQT
+92 ITGFSCVDLKIQS
-105 KEVNKGLKELSKT
+105 KEVNKGLKKLSKT

-129 ALGEQCNNSVYIPTN
+129 ALGEQCSNSIYIPTN
-144 NNDYSKICTLVS
+144 NNDYSNICTLVS
-156 NFINLITSYNS
+156 DFINLITSYNS

-179 KLSEF
+179 KLSEL
-184 VTEYAN
+184 VTKYAD

-208 EWIKNFCQCIKE
+208 EWIKNFCQCIKK
-220 IIKHNTPDKKYNTDE
+220 IIKRNTPDKKYNTDE
-235 FFVMRQHKQNQ
+235 FFVMGQHKQNQ
-246 LAKIYSCFKKLSEGE
+246 LAKIYSYFKKLSEGE
-261 IKPKDVEYILKKLE
+261 IKPQNEDILKKLKS
-275 ELDKIFKTTDFT
+275 LDEIFKTTDFT
-287 KFTPK
+287 KFTPE
-292 TEALLNEQSQEK
+292 TE
-304 LSEFVKEM
+304 VKDIIKE
-312 IEKIDE
+312 IDE

-333 RLNIGNLKKEI
+333 RLNIGNLKKKI
-344 KNSLKNLDKIGEDF
+344 KNSLKYLEKTREDF

-397 IASHAVNDVSKDIKS
+397 IASHVVSDESKDIKS

-472 FETNKEKFKQSKNYS
+472 FEANKEKVKQSKNYF

-502 QNLKNKVQFP
+502 QNLRNKVQFP

-538 NDFKAV
+538 NDLKTA
-544 LFTCIDYSS
+544 LLTRLDYSS
-553 LSEFDQW
+553 PSEFDQSN
-560 DWFFR
+560 WFFR

-573 FHPNAIWNFFGSIL
+573 FHPNTIWNTFGKIL
-587 KDGQA
+587 NYKNFDQKDLKYEQA
-592 LQIIMFDKNNDL
+592 LEIMFDKNNDL
-604 VIYDSEKSFNIPK
+604 VIYDSEKSFNIPE

-626 LLKEI
+626 SLKEI

-646 NNNVCQFEF
+646 NNNNNVCQFEF

-697 KLLAIAED
+697 RLLAIAED
-705 SSQNSYQL
+705 SPQDSYQL

-721 KFYDYSKKSTAYE
+721 KFLREKCTAYE
-734 IKLEIHDCRKSHDH
+734 IKLEICDCRKSD
-748 NEPIILSQQSTGFQ
+748 NQKPIILSQQSAGFQ

-774 VGSDFS
+774 VGSNFS

-805 RFLKEY
+805 KFLKEY
-811 AHKNHVTFVLA
+811 AHKHNTTFVLA

-842 ETEGSVIKNH
+842 ETEGSAIKNN
-852 FNYPLNNAGKDSD
+852 FNYSLKNDASRNSD
-865 ALDKIKRSL
+865 ALDKIKRSF
-874 GVGQHVFHNPQK
+874 GVDQHVFHNPQK

-898 CYLSAFKL
+898 CYLSTFKL
-906 YFNEREYKD
+906 YFNERESKN

-926 GLKNNPNDMEET
+926 GLKANPKDMQKT
-938 IKKLCKLDNH
+938 IKKLCKLDNN
-948 PIVLTDDDRK
+948 PIVLIDDDRK
-958 CVFNQK
+958 CDFDQN
-964 ATSERFKKAN
+964 ANSEQFKRAN
-974 EEMHDPIRI
+974 EEMPDPITI
-983 LQLSKC
+983 LQLSSC

-1002 NDRKKYAKNKQ
+1002 NDREKYAKNKC

-1018 AFKTRLLYGEKDDVV
+1018 AFKIRLLYSEEDDVV
-1033 SEETKKNFLK
+1033 DEKTKNNFKK
-1043 LFEWIKKE
+1043 LFEWITKE
-1051 CNNPTIKKEYIKFD
+1051 CN
-1065 YNTPRIIIERI
+1065 
-1076 LMFKKMCL
+1076 
-1084 SLIAIS
+1084 
-1090 GVCVGAK
+1090 
-1097 DLDFK
+1097 
-1102 LDYRATGGKL
+1102 
-1112 MGKMTDSSLLSIT
+1112 DS
-1125 SMNDEPVVIK
+1125 K
-1135 NLIVN
+1135 N
-1140 RGNSCEATKK
+1140 G
-1150 VEPKLGDKFKKEKL
+1150 
-1164 FDHELKYSQQIFYR
+1164 LK
-1178 LDCKPNQLLEVKI
+1178 NNA
-1191 ITDKGEYYHKFSK
+1191 

>member
-1 MEFYKRVLKLHHFRN
+1 MY
-16 LGRKSP
+16 S
-22 TELLLN
+22 
-28 SSFEKHGGLVILVGE
+28 
-43 NNVGKSNVLEALTIF
+43 TISGV
-58 NDADIKLCS
+58 K
-67 EEDYF
+67 
-72 KNHKKDTLLS
+72 LLS
-82 LEEETILDRK
+82 P
-92 ITGFSCVDLKIQT
+92 IT
-105 KEVNKGLKELSKT
+105 
-118 LISYPFEKHVE
+118 
-129 ALGEQCNNSVYIPTN
+129 
-144 NNDYSKICTLVS
+144 
-156 NFINLITSYNS
+156 INLITSYNS
-167 LGLFLHF
+167 LESFLHF

-179 KLSEF
+179 KLSEL
-184 VTEYAN
+184 VTKYAD
-190 ATNNLFFK
+190 ATNNLLFK

-208 EWIKNFCQCIKE
+208 EGIKNFCQCIKE
-220 IIKHNTPDKKYNTDE
+220 IIKCNTPDKKYNTDE
-235 FFVMRQHKQNQ
+235 FFVMGQHKQNQ
-246 LAKIYSCFKKLSEGE
+246 LEKIYSHFKKLSEKE

-275 ELDKIFKTTDFT
+275 ALDEIFKTTDFT
-287 KFTPK
+287 KFTP
-292 TEALLNEQSQEK
+292 EIE
-304 LSEFVKEM
+304 VKDIIKE
-312 IEKIDE
+312 IDE

-333 RLNIGNLKKEI
+333 RLNIGNLKKKI
-344 KNSLKNLDKIGEDF
+344 KNSLKYLEKTREDF

-457 GVHLFPKNIGEIKDK
+457 GVHLFPKNIGEIKEK
-472 FETNKEKFKQSKNYS
+472 FEDNKEKFKQSKNYF

-502 QNLKNKVQFP
+502 QNLRNKVQFP

-517 SYKSYKLVPTMKE
+517 SYKSYKLVQTMKE

-553 LSEFDQW
+553 PSEFDQW

-626 LLKEI
+626 SLKEI
-631 RQSKHLFPIEVKRKY
+631 RQSEFPFNIEAKGECD
-646 NNNVCQFEF
+646 NNVCQLEF
-655 FKKDTSHLL
+655 FNDKSSLL

-697 KLLAIAED
+697 ELLAIDQD
-705 SSQNSYQL
+705 SPQDSPQDSYQL

-721 KFYDYSKKSTAYE
+721 KLPREKSTAYE
-734 IKLEIHDCRKSHDH
+734 IKLEIHDCRKSDNQ

-774 VGSDFS
+774 WGSHFS
-780 FNKNI
+780 LNENI

-805 RFLKEY
+805 KFLKEY

-842 ETEGSVIKNH
+842 ETEDSVIKNH
-852 FNYPLNNAGKDSD
+852 FNYPLDDAGKDSD

-926 GLKNNPNDMEET
+926 GLKNNPNDMKET
-938 IKKLCKLDNH
+938 IQKLRELDNN

-958 CVFNQK
+958 CDSDQN
-964 ATSERFKKAN
+964 ATSERFKNAN
-974 EEMHDPIRI
+974 EEMHDPITI

-1002 NDRKKYAKNKQ
+1002 NDRKKYAKNKH

-1018 AFKTRLLYGEKDDVV
+1018 AFKTRLLYGEKDDVM
-1033 SEETKKNFLK
+1033 SEETKENFLC
-1043 LFEWIKKE
+1043 LFEWIKK
-1051 CNNPTIKKEYIKFD
+1051 
-1065 YNTPRIIIERI
+1065 R
-1076 LMFKKMCL
+1076 
-1084 SLIAIS
+1084 
-1090 GVCVGAK
+1090 V
-1097 DLDFK
+1097 
-1102 LDYRATGGKL
+1102 
-1112 MGKMTDSSLLSIT
+1112 
-1125 SMNDEPVVIK
+1125 
-1135 NLIVN
+1135 
-1140 RGNSCEATKK
+1140 
-1150 VEPKLGDKFKKEKL
+1150 
-1164 FDHELKYSQQIFYR
+1164 Q
-1178 LDCKPNQLLEVKI
+1178 
-1191 ITDKGEYYHKFSK
+1191 

>member
-1 MEFYKRVLKLHHFRN
+1 MEFYKRVLKLHQFRN

-22 TELLLN
+22 AELLLN
-28 SSFEKHGGLVILVGE
+28 SSFENKHGGLVVLVGE

-58 NDADIKLCS
+58 NDADVKLCS
-67 EEDYF
+67 ENDCF
-72 KNHKKDTLLS
+72 KAHEKDSLLS
-82 LEEETILDRK
+82 LEEEAILDHK
-92 ITGFSCVDLKIQT
+92 ITGFSCVDLRIQS
-105 KEVNKGLKELSKT
+105 KEISCNLKELSKT

-129 ALGEQCNNSVYIPTN
+129 ALSEQCSNSVYIPTN
-144 NNDYSKICTLVS
+144 NNDYSNICTLVS

-167 LGLFLHF
+167 LESFLHF

-179 KLSEF
+179 KLSDL
-184 VTEYAN
+184 VTKYAN
-190 ATNNLFFK
+190 ATNNLLFK
-198 ELIKHVSGNS
+198 ELIKYVSGNS
-208 EWIKNFCQCIKE
+208 EGIKNFCQCVKE
-220 IIKHNTPDKKYNTDE
+220 IKKCNTPDKKYNTDE
-235 FFVMRQHKQNQ
+235 FFVMGQHKQNQ
-246 LAKIYSCFKKLSEGE
+246 LAKIYSYFKKLSEGE
-261 IKPKDVEYILKKLE
+261 IKPQNEDILKKLKS
-275 ELDKIFKTTDFT
+275 LDEIFKTTDFT
-287 KFTPK
+287 KFTPE
-292 TEALLNEQSQEK
+292 TE
-304 LSEFVKEM
+304 VKDIIKE
-312 IEKIDE
+312 IDE

-333 RLNIGNLKKEI
+333 RLNIGNLKKKI
-344 KNSLKNLDKIGEDF
+344 KNSLKYLEKTRENF

-373 KNQKVLKFN
+373 KNHKVLKFN

-397 IASHAVNDVSKDIKS
+397 IASHAVNDVSKDMKS

-472 FETNKEKFKQSKNYS
+472 FETNKEKFKQSRNYS
-487 EFAEYC
+487 EFAEHC

-502 QNLKNKVQFP
+502 QNLRNKVQFP

-553 LSEFDQW
+553 PSEFDQW

-565 NSLFRKMD
+565 NSLFRKMG

-604 VIYDSEKSFNIPK
+604 VIYDSEKSFNIPE

-626 LLKEI
+626 SLKEI
-631 RQSKHLFPIEVKRKY
+631 RQSEFPFNIEAKGECD
-646 NNNVCQFEF
+646 NNVCQFEF

-664 FKVNFTEILENLA
+664 FKINFTEILENLA

-697 KLLAIAED
+697 RLLAIAED
-705 SSQNSYQL
+705 SPQDSYQL

-721 KFYDYSKKSTAYE
+721 KLSEEKEYTAYE

-780 FNKNI
+780 LNKNI
-785 IYVMDEPATHLSV
+785 IYVMDELATHLSV

-842 ETEGSVIKNH
+842 ETEDSVIKNH
-852 FNYPLNNAGKDSD
+852 FNYPLNNASKDSD
-865 ALDKIKRSL
+865 ALYQIKRSL
-874 GVGQHVFHNPQK
+874 GVDQHVFHNPQK

-926 GLKNNPNDMEET
+926 GLKKESNEMKET
-938 IKKLCKLDNH
+938 IQKLCELDNN

-958 CVFNQK
+958 CDSDQNAK
-964 ATSERFKKAN
+964 SEQFKNAN
-974 EEMHDPIRI
+974 EEMHDPITI
-983 LQLSKC
+983 LQLSDC
-989 DENFKQIEDCFSA
+989 DRHFKQIEDCFSA
-1002 NDRKKYAKNKQ
+1002 NDRKKYAKNKR

-1018 AFKTRLLYGEKDDVV
+1018 AFKTRLLYGEKDDVM

-1065 YNTPRIIIERI
+1065 YNTPQI
-1076 LMFKKMCL
+1076 L
-1084 SLIAIS
+1084 
-1090 GVCVGAK
+1090 
-1097 DLDFK
+1097 
-1102 LDYRATGGKL
+1102 
-1112 MGKMTDSSLLSIT
+1112 
-1125 SMNDEPVVIK
+1125 
-1135 NLIVN
+1135 
-1140 RGNSCEATKK
+1140 
-1150 VEPKLGDKFKKEKL
+1150 
-1164 FDHELKYSQQIFYR
+1164 
-1178 LDCKPNQLLEVKI
+1178 
-1191 ITDKGEYYHKFSK
+1191 

>member
-1 MEFYKRVLKLHHFRN
+1 MKFYKRVLKLHHFRN
-16 LGRKSP
+16 LGRNSA

-28 SSFEKHGGLVILVGE
+28 SSFEKHGELVILVGE
-43 NNVGKSNVLEALTIF
+43 NNVGKSNVLEALKAF
-58 NDADIKLCS
+58 NDTDIKLCN
-67 EEDYF
+67 ENDYF
-72 KNHKKDTLLS
+72 KAYESKEATLS
-82 LEEETILDRK
+82 LEEETILDYK

-105 KEVNKGLKELSKT
+105 KEISEGLKELSKI

-129 ALGEQCNNSVYIPTN
+129 ALSEQCSNSVYIPTN
-144 NNDYSKICTLVS
+144 NNDYSNICTLVS
-156 NFINLITSYNS
+156 DFINLITSYNS
-167 LGLFLHF
+167 LESFLHF

-179 KLSEF
+179 KLSDL
-184 VTEYAN
+184 VTKYAN

-198 ELIKHVSGNS
+198 ELIKYVSGNS
-208 EWIKNFCQCIKE
+208 EGIKNFCQCVKE
-220 IIKHNTPDKKYNTDE
+220 IKKRNTPDKKYNTNE
-235 FFVMRQHKQNQ
+235 FFVMGQHKQNQ
-246 LAKIYSCFKKLSEGE
+246 LAKIYSHFKKLSEGE
-261 IKPKDVEYILKKLE
+261 IKPQNEDILKKLKS
-275 ELDKIFKTTDFT
+275 LDEIFKTTDFT
-287 KFTPK
+287 KFTPE
-292 TEALLNEQSQEK
+292 TE
-304 LSEFVKEM
+304 VKDIIKE
-312 IEKIDE
+312 IDE

-323 ENFKQ
+323 EKFKQ

-333 RLNIGNLKKEI
+333 RSNIINLKKEI
-344 KNSLKNLDKIGEDF
+344 KNSLKNLDKIREDF
-358 ERKKERLIREIENDC
+358 ERNKESWIKEIGNDC
-373 KNQKVLKFN
+373 KNQKTLEFN

-392 ICKNY
+392 ICKKY
-397 IASHAVNDVSKDIKS
+397 IASHVVSDESKDIKS
-412 MMCQLYLKKIDLLV
+412 MMCQFYLKQIDLLF
-426 NSEIEQYRYN
+426 NSEIVRHRYSKL
-436 DFLESARKFLWEDIK
+436 FESARISLWESIK

-472 FETNKEKFKQSKNYS
+472 FEANKEKVKQSKNYF

-502 QNLKNKVQFP
+502 QNLRNKVQFT

-530 YKEPKITD
+530 YKDLKITD
-538 NDFKAV
+538 NDLKTA

-553 LSEFDQW
+553 PSEFNQS

-573 FHPNAIWNFFGSIL
+573 FHPNAIWNFFGRIL

-592 LQIIMFDKNNDL
+592 LEIIIFDKNNDL
-604 VIYDSEKSFNIPK
+604 VIYNSEKSFNIPK
-617 KYLQEIDQE
+617 KYLQEIDQ
-626 LLKEI
+626 KEI
-631 RQSKHLFPIEVKRKY
+631 RQSKYLSTEVKGECD
-646 NNNVCQFEF
+646 NNVCQLEF

-690 LITKEFN
+690 SIAKEFN
-697 KLLAIAED
+697 ELLAIAED
-705 SSQNSYQL
+705 SSQDSYQL

-734 IKLEIHDCRKSHDH
+734 IKLEVYDCRKSDNQ

-767 MFGFLYN
+767 MFGFLYY
-774 VGSDFS
+774 VGSHFS
-780 FNKNI
+780 LNKNI

-805 RFLKEY
+805 KFLKEY

-842 ETEGSVIKNH
+842 ETEGSAIKNH
-852 FNYPLNNAGKDSD
+852 FNYPLNNASKDSD

-874 GVGQHVFHNPQK
+874 GVGQHVFHNPKK
-886 HRIIF
+886 HQIIF

-906 YFNEREYKD
+906 YLCYKEYKD

-938 IKKLCKLDNH
+938 IKKLCELDNH

-958 CVFNQK
+958 CDSDQN
-964 ATSERFKKAN
+964 ATSERFKRAN
-974 EEMHDPIRI
+974 EEMHDPITI
-983 LQLSKC
+983 LQLSDC
-989 DENFKQIEDCFSA
+989 DKHFKQIEDCFSA

-1018 AFKTRLLYGEKDDVV
+1018 AFKTRLLYGEKDDVM
-1033 SEETKKNFLK
+1033 SEETKKNFLC
-1043 LFEWIKKE
+1043 LFEWIKK
-1051 CNNPTIKKEYIKFD
+1051 
-1065 YNTPRIIIERI
+1065 R
-1076 LMFKKMCL
+1076 
-1084 SLIAIS
+1084 
-1090 GVCVGAK
+1090 V
-1097 DLDFK
+1097 
-1102 LDYRATGGKL
+1102 
-1112 MGKMTDSSLLSIT
+1112 
-1125 SMNDEPVVIK
+1125 
-1135 NLIVN
+1135 
-1140 RGNSCEATKK
+1140 
-1150 VEPKLGDKFKKEKL
+1150 
-1164 FDHELKYSQQIFYR
+1164 
-1178 LDCKPNQLLEVKI
+1178 
-1191 ITDKGEYYHKFSK
+1191 